1 MTDITEYISAQT
13 LKQFENS
20 ISSAFGVATII
31 LNQFGKSHSGG
42 TGFSEELKK
51 RLDSDAGTVE
61 SMRCII
67 SASVRRTEPGYS
79 SKGSCFD
86 GLAVYCAP
94 IKQGSQ
100 TIGYLAAGFTVI
112 GEKTVPSENMI
123 SEEMADTLSKAV
135 CEVAIN
141 ISAQVAKSAEMKQM
155 TAAALKIA
163 EHQSDFLANVSH
175 EMRTP
180 LNAVL
185 GTAEIALRRDMN
197 DEVREYL
204 HQIKSSAHHLLMII
218 NDILDFSK
226 IETGEMA
233 IVPVDYELLS
243 LINDVSGIVNNQIG
257 SKNIEFTIDMPPD
270 LPLNL
275 KGDNVR
281 IQQVLINLLN
291 NAVKFTRSGNIS
303 LKVGTRPIS
312 DEKVM
317 LIMSVS
323 DTGCGIAEENIGRL
337 FKMFRQ
343 IDSKRNRNVEGTGLG
358 LAISKKLLGLM
369 GGTISVESKLGEGS
383 IFTFEVPQKI
393 MGGKSAD
400 IPLAPVGTVACL
412 LIGNQYLRKNI
423 EASVVELGVKPIT
436 VDELTQYDKAF
447 IIADYELINEIKP
460 LLSQNKGMKCI
471 LIDRYDSTE
480 STDEQNVIILRK
492 PVYSFS
498 LSAAMGISEKY
509 TRNDDADSD
518 ISFTAPDAYVLIVD
532 DNEINLAV
540 AQGVIEPLGMQVDV
554 AASGAECIEKV
565 RNFRYDIIF
574 MDHMMPEMDG
584 VETTHIIKER
594 YPSYANVPI
603 IALTANVAGG
613 AKDMLLREGMSDFI
627 GKPISLR
634 TITSKIRRWLPA
646 EKIIPTIKIKTT
658 ENNQSVLPDIPG
670 LDLKGAMTL
679 MGNEKLLLSVI
690 EQYYRSID
698 KNIAKM
704 NASYDNKNIEL
715 LTIEFHS
722 LKSTSKQ
729 IGANKLSRM
738 AKELEYAGKE
748 NNKLYISENI
758 DKFLYEYKNMK
769 KILSAY
775 FGTQN
780 TAEEKQKIKPL
791 LSELKNALSDMDA
804 LQIDDVLEKI
814 SKNMENA
821 DKTYFDDI
829 RKAVEDCDFDKAES
843 VLSEWNSKLQIR

>member
-13 LKQFENS
+13 LKQFE
-20 ISSAFGVATII
+20 SSLSSVFGVAVII
-31 LNQFGKSHSGG
+31 LNQFGKSHTGG
-42 TGFSEELKK
+42 TGFSEKLKE

-61 SMRCII
+61 CMRCII
-67 SASVRRTEPGYS
+67 STSVRRTEPGYA

-86 GLAVYCAP
+86 GLTVYCAP

-100 TIGYLAAGFTVI
+100 TVGYLAAGFTKI
-112 GEKTVPSENMI
+112 GEKTIPELNII
-123 SEEMADTLSKAV
+123 SEETADKLSKAV
-135 CEVAIN
+135 CETAIN
-141 ISAQVAKSAEMKQM
+141 VSAKVAKSAEMKQM

-180 LNAVL
+180 LNAVI

-197 DEVREYL
+197 DEMREYL

-233 IVPVDYELLS
+233 IVPVDYEPLS
-243 LINDVSGIVNNQIG
+243 LINDVAGIVNNQIG
-257 SKNIEFTIDMPPD
+257 SKNIEFTIDVQPD
-270 LPLNL
+270 LPPTL

-281 IQQVLINLLN
+281 IQQILINLLN
-291 NAVKFTRSGNIS
+291 NAVKFTKSGNVS
-303 LKVGTRPIS
+303 LKVSTRPVS
-312 DEKVM
+312 DENVM

-369 GGTISVESKLGEGS
+369 GGTISVESEVGKGS
-383 IFTFEVPQKI
+383 CFTFEVPQEI
-393 MGGKSAD
+393 TVECKSE

-412 LIGNQYLRKNI
+412 LIANQYLRKNI
-423 EASVVELGVKPIT
+423 ESTVVELGIKPVT
-436 VDELTQYDKAF
+436 TDELTQHDKAF

-460 LLSQNKGMKCI
+460 LLSQHKNMKCI

-480 STDEQNVIILRK
+480 STDEPNITILRK
-492 PVYSFS
+492 PVYSLV

-509 TRNDDADSD
+509 TRNDDGDSD
-518 ISFTAPDAYVLIVD
+518 ISFTAPEAYVLIVD

-540 AQGVIEPLGMQVDV
+540 AQGVIEPLGMQVDT
-554 AASGAECIEKV
+554 ATSGAECIEKV
-565 RNFRYDIIF
+565 RNFRYDIVF

-594 YPSYANVPI
+594 FPSYANVPI

-613 AKDMLLREGMSDFI
+613 ARDMLLREGMSDFI

-646 EKIIPTIKIKTT
+646 EKIIPVKKTEVT
-658 ENNQSVLPDIPG
+658 EKPQSILPDIPE
-670 LDLKGAMTL
+670 LDLKGAMML

-704 NASYDNKNIEL
+704 NASYENGNIEL

-729 IGANKLSRM
+729 IGANHLSAL
-738 AKELEYAGKE
+738 AKGLEYAGKE
-748 NNKLYISENI
+748 NDIDFISENI
-758 DKFLYEYKNMK
+758 DKFLDEYKEMK
-769 KILSAY
+769 KILSSY
-775 FGTQN
+775 FGKQN
-780 TAEEKQKIKPL
+780 SPEEKQEIKPL
-791 LSELKNALSDMDA
+791 LSELKKALSDMDA

-814 SKNMENA
+814 SENMKA
-821 DKTYFDDI
+821 SDKSYFEDI
-829 RKAVEDCDFDKAES
+829 RKAVDDCDFDKAEN
-843 VLSEWNSKLQIR
+843 VLSKWNSIL

>member
-13 LKQFENS
+13 LKQFE
-20 ISSAFGVATII
+20 SSLSSVFGVAVII
-31 LNQFGKSHSGG
+31 LNQFGKSPSGG
-42 TGFSEELKK
+42 TGFSEKLKE

-61 SMRCII
+61 CMRCII
-67 SASVRRTEPGYS
+67 STSVRCTEPGYA

-86 GLAVYCAP
+86 GLTVYCAP

-100 TIGYLAAGFTVI
+100 TVGYLAAGFTDI
-112 GEKTVPSENMI
+112 GEKTIPELNII
-123 SEEMADTLSKAV
+123 SEETADKLSKAV
-135 CEVAIN
+135 CEIAIN
-141 ISAQVAKSAEMKQM
+141 VSAKVVKSAEMKQM

-180 LNAVL
+180 LNAVI

-197 DEVREYL
+197 DEMREYL

-233 IVPVDYELLS
+233 IVPVDYEPLS
-243 LINDVSGIVNNQIG
+243 LINDVAGIVNNQIG
-257 SKNIEFTIDMPPD
+257 SKNIEFTIDVQPD
-270 LPLNL
+270 LPPTL

-281 IQQVLINLLN
+281 IQQILINLLN
-291 NAVKFTRSGNIS
+291 NAVKFTKSGNVS
-303 LKVGTRPIS
+303 LKVSTRPVS
-312 DEKVM
+312 DENVM

-369 GGTISVESKLGEGS
+369 DGTISVESEVGNGS
-383 IFTFEVPQKI
+383 CFTFEVPQEI
-393 MGGKSAD
+393 VGECRSE
-400 IPLAPVGTVACL
+400 IPLAPVGTAACL
-412 LIGNQYLRKNI
+412 LIANQYLRKNI
-423 EASVVELGVKPIT
+423 ESTVVELGIKPVT
-436 VDELTQYDKAF
+436 TDELTQYDKAF

-460 LLSQNKGMKCI
+460 LLSQHKNVKCI

-480 STDEQNVIILRK
+480 STDEPNITILRK
-492 PVYSFS
+492 PVYSLA

-509 TRNDDADSD
+509 TRNDDGDSD
-518 ISFTAPDAYVLIVD
+518 ISFTAPEAYVLIVD

-540 AQGVIEPLGMQVDV
+540 AQGVIEPLGMQVDT
-554 AASGAECIEKV
+554 ATSGAECIEKV
-565 RNFRYDIIF
+565 RNFHYDIVF

-594 YPSYANVPI
+594 FPSYANVPI

-613 AKDMLLREGMSDFI
+613 ARDMLLREGMSDFI

-646 EKIIPTIKIKTT
+646 EKIIPVKKTEVT
-658 ENNQSVLPDIPG
+658 EKPQSILPDIPE
-670 LDLKGAMTL
+670 LDLKDAMTL

-704 NASYDNKNIEL
+704 NASYENGDIEL

-729 IGANKLSRM
+729 IGANHLSAL
-738 AKELEYAGKE
+738 AKGLEYAGKE
-748 NNKLYISENI
+748 NDIDFISENI
-758 DKFLYEYKNMK
+758 DKFLDEYKEMK
-769 KILSAY
+769 KILSSY

-780 TAEEKQKIKPL
+780 TAGEKQEIKPL
-791 LSELKNALSDMDA
+791 LSELKKALSDMDA

-814 SKNMENA
+814 SENMNA
-821 DKTYFDDI
+821 SDKSYFEDI
-829 RKAVEDCDFDKAES
+829 RKAVDDCDFDKAEN
-843 VLSEWNSKLQIR
+843 VLSKWNSIL

>member
-13 LKQFENS
+13 LKQFE
-20 ISSAFGVATII
+20 SSLSSVFGVAVII
-31 LNQFGKSHSGG
+31 LNQFGKSHTGG
-42 TGFSEELKK
+42 TGFSEKLKE

-67 SASVRRTEPGYS
+67 SASVRRTEPGYA
-79 SKGSCFD
+79 SKGKCFD
-86 GLAVYCAP
+86 GLTVYCAP

-100 TIGYLAAGFTVI
+100 TVGYLAAGFTLI

-123 SEEMADTLSKAV
+123 SEETADTLSKAV
-135 CEVAIN
+135 CEIAIN
-141 ISAQVAKSAEMKQM
+141 ISAQVAKAAEMKQM

-180 LNAVL
+180 LNAVI

-197 DEVREYL
+197 DEMREYL

-233 IVPVDYELLS
+233 IVPVDYEPLS
-243 LINDVSGIVNNQIG
+243 LINDVAGIVNNQIG
-257 SKNIEFTIDMPPD
+257 SKNIEFTVDVQPD
-270 LPLNL
+270 LPPTL

-281 IQQVLINLLN
+281 IQQILINLLN
-291 NAVKFTRSGNIS
+291 NAVKFTKSGNVS
-303 LKVGTRPIS
+303 LKVSTRPVS
-312 DEKVM
+312 DENVM

-369 GGTISVESKLGEGS
+369 GGTISVESEVGKGS
-383 IFTFEVPQKI
+383 CFTFEVPQEITGESKPE
-393 MGGKSAD
+393 
-400 IPLAPVGTVACL
+400 IPLAPVGMVACL
-412 LIGNQYLRKNI
+412 LIANQYLRKNI
-423 EASVVELGVKPIT
+423 ESVVAELGIKPVT
-436 VDELTQYDKAF
+436 TDELTQYDKAF
-447 IIADYELINEIKP
+447 MIADYELINEIKP
-460 LLSQNKGMKCI
+460 LLSQHKNMKCI

-480 STDEQNVIILRK
+480 STDEPNITILRK
-492 PVYSFS
+492 PVYSLV

-509 TRNDDADSD
+509 TRNDDGDSD
-518 ISFTAPDAYVLIVD
+518 ISFTAPEAYVLIVD

-540 AQGVIEPLGMQVDV
+540 AQGVIEPLGMQVDT
-554 AASGAECIEKV
+554 ATSGAECIEKV
-565 RNFRYDIIF
+565 RNFRYDIVF
-574 MDHMMPEMDG
+574 MDHMMPELDG

-594 YPSYANVPI
+594 FPSYANVPI

-613 AKDMLLREGMSDFI
+613 ARDMLLREGMSDFI

-646 EKIIPTIKIKTT
+646 EKIIPVKKTDVT
-658 ENNQSVLPDIPG
+658 EKPQSILPDIPE

-690 EQYYRSID
+690 EQYYRSIG

-704 NASYDNKNIEL
+704 NASYENGNIEL

-729 IGANKLSRM
+729 IGANHLSAL
-738 AKELEYAGKE
+738 AKGLEYAGKE
-748 NNKLYISENI
+748 NDIGFISENI
-758 DKFLYEYKNMK
+758 DKFLDEYKEME
-769 KILSAY
+769 KILSSY
-775 FGTQN
+775 FGKQN
-780 TAEEKQKIKPL
+780 SSEEKQEIKPL
-791 LSELKNALSDMDA
+791 LSELKKALSDMDA

-814 SKNMENA
+814 SENMKA
-821 DKTYFDDI
+821 SDKTYFEDI
-829 RKAVEDCDFDKAES
+829 KKAVDDCDFDKAEN
-843 VLSEWNSKLQIR
+843 VLSKWNSTL